1 VTALRDCRS
10 IPTIR
15 IIFRF
20 TEEEVTLLTVALTS
34 LALGLV
40 VWGLNWTE
48 LAQMPVQI
56 YWAFTVGGMLLL
68 LAYVTM
74 RRPAR
79 AW

>member
-1 VTALRDCRS
+1 M
-10 IPTIR
+10 
-15 IIFRF
+15 
-20 TEEEVTLLTVALTS
+20 LTVALTS